1 MNAPTFTLL
10 HRDDRLAVICKPAGW
25 LVHATALDR
34 GETRVVLQAL
44 REQLGQTVFPL
55 HRLDK
60 ATSGVLAFALDSNT
74 ARSLGECFERGEGI
88 RKTYRAIVRGW
99 PTGDRLIDHPL
110 TRMKDD
116 RSESRTH
123 SLPAQTHLRM
133 RHRGALPV
141 AHGPYPE
148 IRYAELELQP
158 LTGRRH
164 QIRRH
169 LKHIAH
175 PVIGDSTHGKG
186 PLNRAVS
193 EHLGIARLW
202 LHAESLELVMPGARE
217 CLRFMAPTG
226 PEWQVWRKTPTSSAQ
241 TASSEC

>member
-1 MNAPTFTLL
+1 VNTPPFTLL

-44 REQLGQTVFPL
+44 RKLLGQTVFPL

-60 ATSGVLAFALDSNT
+60 ATSGVLAFALDSST
-74 ARSLGECFERGEGI
+74 ARSLGERFESGEGI

-99 PTGDRLIDHPL
+99 PTGDRQIDHPL

-116 RSESRTH
+116 RTDSRTQ
-123 SLPAQTHLRM
+123 SLPAQTLLRIL
-133 RHRGALPV
+133 HRGALPV

-148 IRYAELELQP
+148 IRHAELELRP

-202 LHAESLELVMPGARE
+202 LHAESLELVMPGAHE
-217 CLRFMAPTG
+217 CLRFVAPTG
-226 PEWQVWRKTPTSSAQ
+226 PEWQAWRKTPASSAQ
-241 TASSEC
+241 TVPV

>member
-1 MNAPTFTLL
+1 
-10 HRDDRLAVICKPAGW
+10 
-25 LVHATALDR
+25 
-34 GETRVVLQAL
+34 
-44 REQLGQTVFPL
+44 VFPL

-60 ATSGVLAFALDSNT
+60 ATSGVLAFALDSGT
-74 ARSLGECFERGEGI
+74 ARSLGERFESGEGI

-99 PTGDRLIDHPL
+99 PTSDQQIDHPL

-116 RSESRTH
+116 RTDSRTQ
-123 SLPAQTHLRM
+123 SLPAQTLLRILN
-133 RHRGALPV
+133 RGALPV

-148 IRYAELELQP
+148 IRYAELELRP

-186 PLNRAVS
+186 PLNRTVS
-193 EHLGIARLW
+193 EHLGVARLW
-202 LHAESLELVMPGARE
+202 LHAESLELAMPGAHE
-217 CLRFMAPTG
+217 CLRFVAPTG
-226 PEWQVWRKTPTSSAQ
+226 PEWQVWRKTPAFSAQ
-241 TASSEC
+241 PVPV